1 VTDEEGVAK
10 QDRAD
15 EIPAQWW
22 LRLGH
27 DLRAPIAPMRLALQ
41 LLRSAQGSAAERQET
56 LAALDRQLD
65 HLLANINDLSDLAR
79 INAGTFALNIAPAD
93 LNLVIDIVEGRQALS
108 SRFSERQQSLRCI
121 SSDNAI
127 IARHDS
133 ARLAALLEFLLER
146 AARHADAGTTLTLK
160 LDESEDSRVARLR
173 IAGAKNVLVADPE
186 LAYVAGTGTL
196 AMIEMEARP
205 IVMRRVVCLHQIII
219 ERPSESS
226 EIVLALP
233 VSALP
238 EP

>member
-1 VTDEEGVAK
+1 VTDEEGVVR
-10 QDRAD
+10 QHRAD

-108 SRFSERQQSLRCI
+108 SRLSERQQSLRCI

-173 IAGAKNVLVADPE
+173 IAGAKNALIADPE
-186 LAYVAGTGTL
+186 LAYVAGTATL
-196 AMIEMEARP
+196 AVIEMEARP

-219 ERPSESS
+219 DRTSESS
-226 EIVLALP
+226 EITLALP
-233 VSALP
+233 LSALP